1 MFAAA
6 KAIDIAAA
14 KARRQ
19 RLITDARKLSQFSS
33 VATFIAT
40 INAFISAYG
49 AYLRPCEMAY
59 VRFLA
64 QRARLVPGV
73 VWARTASI
81 AKEIGFSVS
90 AVKAAQRRLEHEF
103 GLIKRISRRKVD
115 GKQGS
120 SFTVV
125 QPLDKPLKC
134 PLYNPEMPRQNR
146 NFGPLSTANKKTN
159 KDEVNKREIK
169 NVQMG
174 GNVRGQ
180 AKEHQKDRDRDRDR
194 GARAVPRRFAAT
206 AKQSQLSVGK
216 LWSKVRLAAR
226 RMGLNPA
233 AADVV
238 QVAVKTLR
246 HNLRSL
252 RDGRV
257 YGDFFG
263 YFYRSMIHQLAIHRR
278 RTNASLFDWLGVS
291 HAAAEAVAAVQEV
304 AAAVAHQE
312 RMEASGGYEERQE
325 RRIVEDPELMALLQ
339 ELEQRKRAL
348 GIAL

>member
-19 RLITDARKLSQFSS
+19 QLIAEARKLSRFGSLT
-33 VATFIAT
+33 AFEAA
-40 INAFISAYG
+40 INAFVETYG
-49 AYLRPCEMAY
+49 GYLKPSERAYLRY
-59 VRFLA
+59 IIRK
-64 QRARLVPGV
+64 ARLVPGV
-73 VWARTASI
+73 IWARVETI
-81 AKEIGFSVS
+81 ARETGLGVRTVY
-90 AVKAAQRRLEHEF
+90 AVQRRLERF
-103 GLIKRISRRKVD
+103 GIIKRVQRRRTD
-115 GKQGS
+115 GHQGS
-120 SFTVV
+120 SYTVV
-125 QPLDKPLKC
+125 LPFSSLQRSQVCSLGEFE
-134 PLYNPEMPRQNR
+134 NPRQDKHSEPFLGGEYSKGN
-146 NFGPLSTANKKTN
+146 
-159 KDEVNKREIK
+159 DEVNKSEEK
-169 NVQMG
+169 NVQMTS
-174 GNVRGQ
+174 NVPTKKVQ
-180 AKEHQKDRDRDRDR
+180 LDRDR